1 MHANSKIE
9 PDRIAAIETL
19 IANAREFVE
28 SPALHFDSG
37 SECRK
42 LIYALT
48 GELAACLEALRVAQG
63 KVGAAKVCGQ
73 IIYPVTIEASVLE
86 HRNPDFNRLSLPDAM
101 HIAVLKLQLAFELL
115 C

>member
-19 IANAREFVE
+19 IANAREFAE
-28 SPALHFDSG
+28 SQALHFDSG

-63 KVGAAKVCGQ
+63 DSELRKGAGK
-73 IIYPVTIEASVLE
+73 
-86 HRNPDFNRLSLPDAM
+86 
-101 HIAVLKLQLAFELL
+101 
-115 C
+115 